1 MPPIS
6 TPSTSSDDDNRSIP
20 AVRTHS
26 SNTFNRRRI
35 AQRTGGIKE
44 YITVGNVLAVLLI
57 IPLTFTYIKVMITG
71 PAPSPGSNIHTIYSP
86 VTITSTIYTPSST
99 AISNR
104 HSHGN
109 SHDPSA
115 NPWPNFT
122 YEILA
127 SSSRKSLALNSGRV
141 TLAGPR
147 SGKNPGVRWKCV
159 EIKGWLHFQNAASGC
174 FLGHNFWGDIVCTAT
189 APDGWERFTTRPI
202 PEGGHYLLMIH
213 WERLWKVGIKGGV
226 LAKIGEGETGGF
238 AYSGEG
244 EGEVIAWE
252 FFRV

>member
-35 AQRTGGIKE
+35 ALRTGGIKE

-104 HSHGN
+104 NSHGN

-147 SGKNPGVRWKCV
+147 SGKNPGVRV
-159 EIKGWLHFQNAASGC
+159 STHLPSPRFHHLYAELILPDSGNASKLKDGFIFKTPLPVV
-174 FLGHNFWGDIVCTAT
+174 FLGTIS
-189 APDGWERFTTRPI
+189 
-202 PEGGHYLLMIH
+202 
-213 WERLWKVGIKGGV
+213 GV
-226 LAKIGEGETGGF
+226 T
-238 AYSGEG
+238 
-244 EGEVIAWE
+244 
-252 FFRV
+252 